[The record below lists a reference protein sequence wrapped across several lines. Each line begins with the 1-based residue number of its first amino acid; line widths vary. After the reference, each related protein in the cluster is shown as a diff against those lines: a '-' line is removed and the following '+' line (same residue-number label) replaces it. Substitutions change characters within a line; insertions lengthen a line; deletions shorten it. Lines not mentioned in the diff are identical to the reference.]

1 MKHLNVELS
10 TTQIIAL
17 GFFCAILIGTGLLCI
32 PAAAAD
38 GQQIS
43 FVDAL
48 FTSTTSICVTGLT
61 VKETASYWSPFGQAV
76 ILILIQLGGLG
87 IVSFTTAVM
96 MVIGRQITL
105 KDRLLLEDSLNLNTL
120 SGLVKFLRQILKG
133 TFIVELI
140 GMLGYSFIF
149 VPQYGLGKGLW
160 LSLFNAV
167 SAFCNAGMD
176 LLGGNSLADYLTN
189 PWMNFVTMFLII
201 MGGIGF
207 IVWMDIGGLLHKI
220 HARKLPIRNSLHRL
234 RLHTKLVLASTA
246 LLIFGGALL
255 IFVMEYNNPDT
266 IGKLTLP
273 QKLLASLFEA
283 VTTRTA
289 GFYTFSQH
297 ALRPTTVAV
306 CLFLMFIGGSS
317 IGTAGGIKTTTAS
330 LLFLSARSTIRGDE
344 HVIAFHRQ
352 IPHSIIKKALAVTI
366 VSLFVLFLS
375 TILLY
380 SCEGGA
386 MQDVAFETTSA
397 IATVGLSRDYTP
409 CLHLPGKLIIII
421 LMYLGRIGPI
431 SMAIVFGNRRRKTL
445 VSYPEEEITVG

>member
-96 MVIGRQITL
+96 MVIGR
-105 KDRLLLEDSLNLNTL
+105 
-120 SGLVKFLRQILKG
+120 
-133 TFIVELI
+133 FIVELI

-445 VSYPEEEITVG
+445 ESYPEEEITVG